1 MTDLAQSSPSL
12 IPINDCV
19 LVQLEKVSL
28 KEGKYDTRTSGI
40 ALRVPAMTNNL
51 HIGVYDYLLN
61 KRVYFEEYKEGARI
75 KKDGELYCFIKIS
88 DIRGYEDVV

>member
-12 IPINDCV
+12 IPFNDCV
-19 LVQLEKVSL
+19 LVQLEKTSI
-28 KEGKYDTRTSGI
+28 KEGRYDTRTSGVV
-40 ALRVPAMTNNL
+40 VPGT
-51 HIGVYDYLLN
+51 IVEGVRGFMLQG

-88 DIRGYEDVV
+88 DIRGYEDV